1 MPLRGKTV
9 LITRPPDADTSFDR
23 LLEARSAR
31 IVHLPAIQIVD
42 PDSWEDCD
50 RTIIN
55 LRGYDGVFF
64 TSRNGVR
71 KFLQRIDTLNPAV
84 RSILANR
91 RVYAVGEKTETA
103 LEEAGIPVA
112 MTPEVFSGEELAKL
126 FSEEAVEG
134 KRFLFPQSNIGK
146 DTLSKA
152 LRSLD
157 AVVDEVIV
165 YKTVSPKQTEL
176 EEVRNG
182 LVNGTIDVVT
192 FFSPSAVRNFLQMM
206 GTKCLERTAVAVI
219 GPTTAAA
226 AKSLGIE
233 VHIVSKQA
241 TAESLVETLEEQI
254 EPR

>member
-9 LITRPPDADTSFDR
+9 LITRPADADASFDR
-23 LLEARSAR
+23 LLEARGAH
-31 IVHLPAIQIVD
+31 IAHLPAIQIVD
-42 PDSWEDCD
+42 PDSWDDCD

-71 KFLQRIDTLNPAV
+71 KFLQRIDALNPAV

-126 FSEEAVEG
+126 FSGEAVEG

-146 DTLSKA
+146 DILPNA

-165 YKTVSPKQTEL
+165 YKTVSPKQAEL
-176 EEVRNG
+176 DGIRNA
-182 LVNGTIDVVT
+182 LVNGAIDVVT

-226 AKSLGIE
+226 AKNLGIK
-233 VHIVSKQA
+233 IDIISKQA
-241 TAESLVETLEEQI
+241 TAESLVDALEDRI
-254 EPR
+254 EPH